1 MKLTNLLGVAF
12 VLMFLVSNASA
23 YHPTVNG
30 QEIEIDD
37 NGHTLNIKNNPEAQN
52 PTYEELIDFLH
63 EDNTNEY
70 KYKTGT
76 RECGWFAQRL
86 HNKAE
91 KAGIKAEVVVW
102 LSTSKNEG
110 HGFTAFKTVD
120 EGYVYIDETSGV
132 DRVVDIENWYHAV
145 NIDDPE
151 DVEVINRSG
160 DYKTY
165 YFE

>member
-1 MKLTNLLGVAF
+1 MKIKKLIIILFILSSF
-12 VLMFLVSNASA
+12 VSNASA
-23 YHPTVNG
+23 YHPKVNG

-37 NGHTLNIKNNPEAQN
+37 YGHTLNIKNNPEAKN
-52 PTYEELIDFLH
+52 PTYNELIEFLH
-63 EDNTNEY
+63 KDNTNEY
-70 KYKTGT
+70 RSKTGT

-102 LSTSKNEG
+102 LSTSENMG

-120 EGYVYIDETSGV
+120 EGYVYVDETSGV
-132 DRVVDIENWYHAV
+132 DRIVDIENGYHAV
-145 NIDDPE
+145 NIDDPD
-151 DVEVINRSG
+151 DVAVIDQSG
-160 DYKTY
+160 EYRTY